1 MDLRHRCLFLFYPN
15 NTVLFTQ
22 QPSTHKNRSTSN
34 SNSRKEGKT
43 QCGGVGTVGNE
54 ISIARTLETGRRRR
68 FALSN
73 LLYRDG
79 RPSCSFPPLSP
90 RERPRYERRRRR
102 GWFWG
107 KGRGKDSSV
116 GGGRAE
122 GRLCRKNR
130 VEIERNKKVFSNLT
144 SEKCFDLGKR

>member
-1 MDLRHRCLFLFYPN
+1 MKPEFGVDLRHRCLFLFYPN

-79 RPSCSFPPLSP
+79 RPSCSFPLFLLGSALATNGGRGGGGFGV
-90 RERPRYERRRRR
+90 REGGKTPQSVEGERR
-102 GWFWG
+102 G
-107 KGRGKDSSV
+107 DC
-116 GGGRAE
+116 AE
-122 GRLCRKNR
+122 K
-130 VEIERNKKVFSNLT
+130 IEWK
-144 SEKCFDLGKR
+144 

>member
-1 MDLRHRCLFLFYPN
+1 MRHRCPLFYPN
-15 NTVLFTQ
+15 TTVLFTQ

-34 SNSRKEGKT
+34 SNSRKEGET
-43 QCGGVGTVGNE
+43 QCGGVGTAGNE

-68 FALSN
+68 RFALSN
-73 LLYRDG
+73 LLQYSIWETDAPAAVSLLFLLGSALATNGGGGGGGFGVR
-79 RPSCSFPPLSP
+79 
-90 RERPRYERRRRR
+90 
-102 GWFWG
+102 
-107 KGRGKDSSV
+107 DSSV